1 MTGLSGQLSA
11 ADQAALSTGLIQ
23 AVKAQVPSTAGGDG
37 AAYLRMVT
45 APTYPIPATAG
56 FVDGFA
62 DGFLE
67 GCTEWKRDL
76 EALFRLVG
84 VGVTV
89 SLAEFF
95 VRPIVEDDPQGL
107 SPKVKAEL
115 EQLRAMQRM
124 GSVFRWLD
132 QVGPIE
138 AAKALRDLI
147 PDAEDI
153 ATMIGRASLEWWS
166 EQVRTAPDAV
176 ASGRHLGRLIGRI
189 ALELIR
195 AFCEPDSF
203 ALGEA
208 LEVSYEETEATP

>member
-11 ADQAALSTGLIQ
+11 ADQAALGTGLIQ
-23 AVKAQVPSTAGGDG
+23 AVTAQAPPVAGGDG
-37 AAYLRMVT
+37 AAYLRMVS
-45 APTYPIPATAG
+45 APTYPIPATVG

-62 DGFLE
+62 EGFLE
-67 GCTEWKRDL
+67 GAVAWKHDL
-76 EALFRLVG
+76 QALFKLVG

-95 VRPIVEDDPQGL
+95 VRPIVEDEPQGL

-115 EQLRAMQRM
+115 ETLRAMQRM
-124 GSVFRWLD
+124 GAVFRWLD
-132 QVGPIE
+132 QVGPVE
-138 AAKALRDLI
+138 AAKALRDII
-147 PDAEDI
+147 PDAEDV

-166 EQVRTAPDAV
+166 EQVRTAPDAT
-176 ASGRHLGRLIGRI
+176 ASGRHLGRLVGRI

-208 LEVSYEETEATP
+208 LEVSYDEAEAAP